1 MARARFVA
9 DARRRIL
16 AAFLLCV
23 VAGLTVAIVT
33 SQARSGADCET
44 VEGTLVER
52 QVGADP
58 LRTRGR
64 LKGDIEG
71 RYAFVLT
78 NAVPSQSPDVLHFD
92 GRSEV
97 QTEEGGIFFS
107 DSGAISTVGR
117 GNLAYLSTITDGSGE
132 WDGATGQ
139 LLFRGFFS
147 FATGRGKSD
156 YVGKVCARDDD

>member
-1 MARARFVA
+1 MVRARFVA
-9 DARRRIL
+9 GARRRVL
-16 AAFLLCV
+16 AVSFLCV
-23 VAGLTVAIVT
+23 FAGLTVAVVT
-33 SQARSGADCET
+33 GQARSTPDCEA

-64 LKGDIEG
+64 MKGDIEG

-78 NAVPSQSPDVLHFD
+78 NAVPSQTPDVLHFD

-97 QTEEGGIFFS
+97 ETEEGTIFFS

-117 GNLAYLSTITDGSGE
+117 GNLAYLSTITDGTGE
-132 WDGATGQ
+132 WEGATGQ
-139 LLFRGFFS
+139 LLFSGFFNS
-147 FATGRGKSD
+147 ATGRGKSH
-156 YVGKVCARDDD
+156 YVGKVCARDD